1 MGWWEDRALPRIVD
15 AVLGTG
21 AFAKVRTEVCAGLV
35 GDVLELGF
43 GSGPNLPFL
52 PPEVTGIWA
61 VEPSSG
67 ALRLASERVATSRV
81 PVFTGTLDGARLPF
95 ADARFDAALSTM
107 TLCTIPD
114 VGAALAE
121 VRRVLKPGA
130 EFHFAEH
137 GRADDAATARLQA
150 RLTPVQRR
158 VAGGCHLDRAID
170 DIITGAGFEIVALR
184 RFRLDGPALFGSMY
198 LGRARVPDRYAP
210 GLPEG

>member
-21 AFAKVRTEVCAGLV
+21 AFAKVRIEVCAGLV

-114 VGAALAE
+114 VGAALE
-121 VRRVLKPGA
+121 I
-130 EFHFAEH
+130 
-137 GRADDAATARLQA
+137 GRAH
-150 RLTPVQRR
+150 V
-158 VAGGCHLDRAID
+158 
-170 DIITGAGFEIVALR
+170 
-184 RFRLDGPALFGSMY
+184 
-198 LGRARVPDRYAP
+198 
-210 GLPEG
+210 